1 MKVLHVLDHSLPLIS
16 GYSIRSDYILRAQR
30 RLGID
35 PLAVT
40 SPKHGDCPGELE
52 TINGIEYHRT
62 DWPVFSLSSRLK
74 SVSMFRQMATLA
86 SLSRTIAVL
95 AMEHKVDLI
104 HAHSPSLNGMAAA
117 RASKETGLP
126 WLYDL
131 HYYDE
136 DAAVDRGKT
145 RYNSLKYRTSRKLE
159 QSVLEE
165 AAKIAVISEALRDD
179 LIRRG
184 IPPAKIFVVPNGVDA
199 DFFQPV
205 PPDADLTE
213 QYGLKEKLT
222 AGFIGSFYSY
232 EGLEY
237 LVDAMIILMKK
248 RADLRLMLVG
258 EGECEAALRQSIPA
272 DLQDGFIFAGKVDH
286 DQIRRYYS
294 VMDVLVYP
302 RISSRLTELT
312 TPLKPLEAMAM
323 GKAVIAS
330 DVGGMRELI
339 RDGVTGCL
347 VQPASPR
354 LLAQSLERVLDDPMS
369 RAELSRNA
377 RDYALE
383 ERDWNTITGQ
393 YSGIYRSLLNE
404 RVKQQPL

>member
-1 MKVLHVLDHSLPLIS
+1 
-16 GYSIRSDYILRAQR
+16 
-30 RLGID
+30 
-35 PLAVT
+35 
-40 SPKHGDCPGELE
+40 
-52 TINGIEYHRT
+52 
-62 DWPVFSLSSRLK
+62 
-74 SVSMFRQMATLA
+74 
-86 SLSRTIAVL
+86 
-95 AMEHKVDLI
+95 
-104 HAHSPSLNGMAAA
+104 MAAA

-184 IPPAKIFVVPNGVDA
+184 IPPAKIFVVPNGVDP
-199 DFFQPV
+199 DFFQPG

-213 QYGLKEKLT
+213 HYGLKEKLT

-258 EGECEAALRQSIPA
+258 EGECEVALRQAIPA
-272 DLQDGFIFAGKVDH
+272 DLQAGFIFAGKVDH

-347 VQPASPR
+347 VEPASPR
-354 LLAQSLERVLDDPMS
+354 LLAQSLERVLDDPML
-369 RAELSRNA
+369 RTGLSRNA
-377 RDYALE
+377 RDYALK

-404 RVKQQPL
+404 GVKQQPL